1 MKPTVVLAMRAA
13 FGPIPGAL
21 LSCCLLFA
29 LWLPIG
35 SAVANEVTDWNVI
48 IEETAKA
55 SSVKPGVILSGRNVS
70 LMHLAMHDALNSISR
85 RHDSY
90 GVHRSSPDANPRAAV
105 MAAGHGVAARL
116 YPDQASSLDNL
127 YSKMLLTI
135 PDEPGKNEGLVLG
148 DEVAAKIVALRADD
162 HFDYAIPGG
171 EPFVSGNGPYG
182 SGPGAW
188 VPAPDSPHQ
197 NAVFS
202 RASLVTPLA
211 LKSPSQFRNLL
222 PGPLNLSSGKYSR
235 ELEEFRSLGGKAST
249 VRTPDQTM
257 IAMVWGE
264 TSLFRTFNEIA
275 RNLISARNDDLWESN
290 RTLALLNVAMAD
302 SYVAVFDAKYHY
314 QFWRP
319 TMAIRWAD
327 GNEKT
332 TSGSWLPL
340 LPTPPFPE
348 YPSGHAAACGSAQII
363 LEGAFGRSTPFA
375 ATGTTLFPA
384 GYSRNFSSFDDA
396 SRECVEGRMLSGQH
410 FRFSDEDARYLGQH
424 VSRYVIRNILAAR

>member
-1 MKPTVVLAMRAA
+1 
-13 FGPIPGAL
+13 
-21 LSCCLLFA
+21 
-29 LWLPIG
+29 
-35 SAVANEVTDWNVI
+35 
-48 IEETAKA
+48 
-55 SSVKPGVILSGRNVS
+55 
-70 LMHLAMHDALNSISR
+70 MHDALNSISH
-85 RHDSY
+85 RHYTY
-90 GVHRSSPDANPRAAV
+90 GVHRPSPDANPRAAV
-105 MAAGHGVAARL
+105 MAAGHGVAVRL

-135 PDEPGKNEGLVLG
+135 PDGPDKNEGLVLG

-162 HFDYAIPGG
+162 HFDYAIPAGDA
-171 EPFVSGNGPYG
+171 FVSGSGPYG

-188 VPAPDSPHQ
+188 IPAPDSPHQ

-211 LKSPSQFRNLL
+211 LKNPSQFRNLL
-222 PGPLNLSSGKYSR
+222 LGPLNLGSGKYSR
-235 ELEEFRSLGGKAST
+235 ELEEVRTLGGKVST
-249 VRTPDQTM
+249 LRTPDQTT
-257 IAMVWGE
+257 IAMLWGE

-319 TMAIRWAD
+319 TMAIRWAEES
-327 GNEKT
+327 EKT
-332 TSGSWLPL
+332 NSGSWLPL

-348 YPSGHAAACGSAQII
+348 YPSGHSAACGSAQII
-363 LEGAFGRSTPFA
+363 LESAFGRSTPFA
-375 ATGTTLFPA
+375 ATGTTLLPA

-396 SRECVEGRMLSGQH
+396 SRECVEGRMLSGNH
-410 FRFSDEDARYLGQH
+410 FRFSDEDALYLGQH
-424 VSRYVIRNILAAR
+424 ISRYVLRTTLSAR

>member
-1 MKPTVVLAMRAA
+1 
-13 FGPIPGAL
+13 
-21 LSCCLLFA
+21 
-29 LWLPIG
+29 
-35 SAVANEVTDWNVI
+35 VTDWNVI

-70 LMHLAMHDALNSISR
+70 LMHLAMHDALNAISR

-90 GVHRSSPDANPRAAV
+90 GVHRSSPGANPQATV
-105 MAAGHGVAARL
+105 VAAGHGVTVRL
-116 YPDQASSLDNL
+116 YPDQASSLGDV
-127 YSKMLLTI
+127 YSKMLVTI
-135 PDEPGKNEGLVLG
+135 PDGPSKNEGLVLG
-148 DEVAAKIVALRADD
+148 DEIAAKIVALRADD
-162 HFDYAIPGG
+162 HFDYATP

-188 VPAPDSPHQ
+188 RPAPDSPHQ
-197 NAVFS
+197 NANFP

-222 PGPLNLSSGKYSR
+222 PGPLNLGSGKYSR
-235 ELEEFRSLGGKAST
+235 ELEELRMLAEKTST
-249 VRTPDQTM
+249 ARTPDQTM
-257 IAMVWGE
+257 IAMLWAE

-290 RTLALLNVAMAD
+290 RTLALLNVAIAD

-319 TMAIRWAD
+319 TMAIRGADTD

-332 TSGSWLPL
+332 TSNASWLPL

-348 YPSGHAAACGSAQII
+348 YPSGHSAACGSAQII
-363 LEGAFGRSTPFA
+363 LESAFGRSTPFA

-396 SRECVEGRMLSGQH
+396 SRECVEGRMLCGAH
-410 FRFSDEDARYLGQH
+410 FRFSDEDALYLGQH

>member
-1 MKPTVVLAMRAA
+1 MRAA
-13 FGPIPGAL
+13 FAPSPGAL
-21 LSCCLLFA
+21 LSCCLVFA
-29 LWLPIG
+29 LWPPIG
-35 SAVANEVTDWNVI
+35 TAAANEVTDWNVI
-48 IEETAKA
+48 IEQTAKA
-55 SSVKPGVILSGRNVS
+55 SSVKPGVIFSGRNVS

-105 MAAGHGVAARL
+105 MAAGHGVAVRL
-116 YPDQASSLDNL
+116 YPDQASSLDNF

-135 PDEPGKNEGLVLG
+135 PDGPGKNEGLVLG

-188 VPAPDSPHQ
+188 VPAPDLPHQ

-235 ELEEFRSLGGKAST
+235 ELEEVRTLGGKAST
-249 VRTPDQTM
+249 VRTPDQTT
-257 IAMVWGE
+257 IAMLWAE

-290 RTLALLNVAMAD
+290 RTLALLNVAIAD

-340 LPTPPFPE
+340 YPTPPFPE
-348 YPSGHAAACGSAQII
+348 YPSGHSAACGSAQII
-363 LEGAFGRSTPFA
+363 LESAFGRSTPFA
-375 ATGTTLFPA
+375 ATGTTRFPA

-396 SRECVEGRMLSGQH
+396 SRECVEGRMLSGHH
-410 FRFSDEDARYLGQH
+410 FRFSDEDALYLGQH
-424 VSRYVIRNILAAR
+424 ISRYVLRTTLAAR

>member
-1 MKPTVVLAMRAA
+1 MIPTVALAMRAA
-13 FGPIPGAL
+13 FGPSPGSL

-35 SAVANEVTDWNVI
+35 SAAANEVTDWSVI
-48 IEETAKA
+48 IEQTAIA

-70 LMHLAMHDALNSISR
+70 LMHLAMHDTLNSISR

-105 MAAGHGVAARL
+105 MAAGHGVAVRL

-148 DEVAAKIVALRADD
+148 DEIAAKIVALRADD
-162 HFDYAIPGG
+162 HFDYATP
-171 EPFVSGNGPYG
+171 EPFVSGKGPYG

-188 VPAPDSPHQ
+188 RPAPDSPHQ
-197 NAVFS
+197 NANFP

-211 LKSPSQFRNLL
+211 LKNPSQFRNLL

-235 ELEEFRSLGGKAST
+235 ELEEVRTLGGKAST

-257 IAMVWGE
+257 IAMLWGE

-348 YPSGHAAACGSAQII
+348 YPSGHSAACGSAQIM
-363 LEGAFGRSTPFA
+363 LESAFGRSTTFA
-375 ATGTTLFPA
+375 ATGTTLLPA
-384 GYSRNFSSFDDA
+384 GHSRNFSSFDDA
-396 SRECVEGRMLSGQH
+396 SRECVEGRMLCGAH
-410 FRFSDEDARYLGQH
+410 FRFSDEDALYLGQH

>member
-1 MKPTVVLAMRAA
+1 MIPTVALAMRAA
-13 FGPIPGAL
+13 FGPSPGSL

-35 SAVANEVTDWNVI
+35 SAAANEVTDWSVI
-48 IEETAKA
+48 IEQTAIA

-70 LMHLAMHDALNSISR
+70 LMHLAMHDTLNSISR

-105 MAAGHGVAARL
+105 MAAGHGVAVRL

-148 DEVAAKIVALRADD
+148 DEIAAKIVALRADD
-162 HFDYAIPGG
+162 HFDYATP
-171 EPFVSGNGPYG
+171 EPFVSGKGPYG

-188 VPAPDSPHQ
+188 RPAPDSPHQ
-197 NAVFS
+197 NANFP

-235 ELEEFRSLGGKAST
+235 ELEEVRTLGGKAST

-257 IAMVWGE
+257 IAMLWGE

-348 YPSGHAAACGSAQII
+348 YPSGQSAACGSAQIM
-363 LEGAFGRSTPFA
+363 LESAFGRSTTFA
-375 ATGTTLFPA
+375 ATGTTLLPA
-384 GYSRNFSSFDDA
+384 GHSRNFSSFDDA
-396 SRECVEGRMLSGQH
+396 SRECVEGRMLCGAH
-410 FRFSDEDARYLGQH
+410 FRFSDEDALYLGQH